1 MSSYYYILKFLIF
14 SVQYNTVLQVLITKY
29 NLSANSV
36 KFIVNGLQ
44 ATPCKIY
51 ILNKTRI

>member
-36 KFIVNGLQ
+36 KFIVNDLQ

-51 ILNKTRI
+51 ILNKTRV